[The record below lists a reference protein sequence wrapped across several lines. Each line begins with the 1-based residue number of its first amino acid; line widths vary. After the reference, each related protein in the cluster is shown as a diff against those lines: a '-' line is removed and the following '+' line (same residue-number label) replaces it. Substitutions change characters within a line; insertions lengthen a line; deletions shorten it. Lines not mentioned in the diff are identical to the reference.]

1 MVCNL
6 CKSPP
11 QCKKPNRIDAGFKQ
25 QKTPHAGNMD
35 TGEMHMLMQMSELRC
50 EEPIMH
56 MEEERMRLEQNGES
70 SIV

>member
-1 MVCNL
+1 
-6 CKSPP
+6 
-11 QCKKPNRIDAGFKQ
+11 
-25 QKTPHAGNMD
+25 MD